1 MSILW
6 WIQHSNILV
15 LIHHRA
21 GHKSPH
27 EDESRVASNVSLLDT
42 RTVDDSDDKSIRVYK
57 TRYRTHPSLS
67 PFKFDIP
74 SYFGNSLPP
83 EAYEPEKVDEPIGI
97 LNGVN
102 TATRTSLLTKS
113 LQTF

>member
-1 MSILW
+1 M
-6 WIQHSNILV
+6 

-42 RTVDDSDDKSIRVYK
+42 RTVDDSDDKSIRVSK
-57 TRYRTHPSLS
+57 TCYRTPSS
-67 PFKFDIP
+67 SSKFDNL
-74 SYFGNSLPP
+74 SYFGNSLLP
-83 EAYEPEKVDEPIGI
+83 EAYEPEKADEPIGI

-102 TATRTSLLTKS
+102 TATRTSLLPNLCKPFNIGACS
-113 LQTF
+113 

>member
-1 MSILW
+1 
-6 WIQHSNILV
+6 V

-42 RTVDDSDDKSIRVYK
+42 RTVDDSDDKSIRVSKACYI
-57 TRYRTHPSLS
+57 TPSS
-67 PFKFDIP
+67 SSKYDNP